1 MTLEIMSVQFFWT
14 WQVQSAARKMERRLD
29 GIEGE
34 FEGMVKAVQAQGDAS
49 DKIQQEVMAIAVSSS
64 RSRGAKDAQPV
75 SSSPSSRVD
84 ELAAIVE
91 QLVKGRAE
99 EREEMRMLAARE
111 KERDKAVEGLRLELT
126 HLR

>member
-1 MTLEIMSVQFFWT
+1 
-14 WQVQSAARKMERRLD
+14 
-29 GIEGE
+29 
-34 FEGMVKAVQAQGDAS
+34 
-49 DKIQQEVMAIAVSSS
+49 
-64 RSRGAKDAQPV
+64 V